1 VVPLLGP
8 SAQSG
13 SGGDSNHRGLSEA
26 DVSSLSTVT
35 LPRRSLAKN
44 FGSGTRNI
52 RHHAGTETGI
62 HAHENLSLPV
72 ANSVTAVGEGV
83 KRVDASLAGHR
94 AGAEN
99 GIEPFIAVGN
109 ING

>member
-1 VVPLLGP
+1 
-8 SAQSG
+8 
-13 SGGDSNHRGLSEA
+13 
-26 DVSSLSTVT
+26 
-35 LPRRSLAKN
+35 
-44 FGSGTRNI
+44 
-52 RHHAGTETGI
+52 
-62 HAHENLSLPV
+62 LPV